1 MFSKYMARF
10 FKIYGH
16 LGRFSDPPLPTLG
29 AKRKHQRRHVSIT
42 TGVTTCRPTGVDRDQ
57 AGYDTTR
64 PETHVGRRRVE
75 GCLGGNDDGAGGVDE
90 GVENISIP
98 LRKRGRLASSEMG
111 TFNGFTVF
119 SGKEDSCFLE
129 ILKF

>member
-1 MFSKYMARF
+1 MS
-10 FKIYGH
+10 G
-16 LGRFSDPPLPTLG
+16 LDS
-29 AKRKHQRRHVSIT
+29 QRRWGRQE
-42 TGVTTCRPTGVDRDQ
+42 GVKTTCCHHDGDTTPFPRGVDGDQ
-57 AGYDTTR
+57 SGCDTTR
-64 PETHVGRRRVE
+64 AAIHVGPRRAE